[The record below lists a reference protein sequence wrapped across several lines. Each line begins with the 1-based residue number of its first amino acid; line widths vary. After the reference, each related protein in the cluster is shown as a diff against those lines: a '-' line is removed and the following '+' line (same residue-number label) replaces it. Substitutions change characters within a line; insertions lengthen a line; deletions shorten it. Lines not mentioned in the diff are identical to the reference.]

1 MLERTA
7 LLSSVQKRREDNNS
21 SLHLATKE
29 HKLPCMAKNFG
40 FCLNPRFGQIIVIAL
55 LSRSHPVFC
64 SLYMGKS
71 LALFPGLLTLCFWY
85 VVSII
90 HRSGRSSG
98 KKKQGRVVKYG
109 ALYNCYTTT
118 AILFFFAALPLPLNA
133 NRKQK
138 MGNEAK
144 DNLGMSLLQRYMS
157 LVGLYAHNLED

>member
-1 MLERTA
+1 
-7 LLSSVQKRREDNNS
+7 
-21 SLHLATKE
+21 
-29 HKLPCMAKNFG
+29 
-40 FCLNPRFGQIIVIAL
+40 
-55 LSRSHPVFC
+55 
-64 SLYMGKS
+64 
-71 LALFPGLLTLCFWY
+71 

-90 HRSGRSSG
+90 HRSGRVA
-98 KKKQGRVVKYG
+98 KKQGRVVKHG

-118 AILFFFAALPLPLNA
+118 AILFFLLLFPLNA